1 MTVHVPLFP
10 RHAARAGSLAVLALV
25 LALPSAGAA
34 PPNASSTGLAG
45 TYRIEGWQD
54 LEARGLYH
62 FFYLDP
68 GGRFFLA
75 GEWKDNESSRFGGT
89 WSAAGETV
97 RLTGTADVSTNQGRW
112 TVPFQRTFRVE
123 RSAKGLRLVPV
134 PEKNRFGLMGW
145 PNGFV
150 FFAPGAVVNVPGGI
164 LPADPQQ
171 LLRLGETLPP
181 PAK

>member
-1 MTVHVPLFP
+1 MLAMLALALFS
-10 RHAARAGSLAVLALV
+10 ARA
-25 LALPSAGAA
+25 A
-34 PPNASSTGLAG
+34 PVDTSPVALAG
-45 TYRIEGWQD
+45 TYRIEGWQG

-89 WSAAGETV
+89 WNAAGDTLL
-97 RLTGTADVSTNQGRW
+97 LTGTADVRTNQGHW
-112 TVPFQRTFRVE
+112 TVPFQRTFRVH
-123 RSAKGLRLVPV
+123 RSGKVLRLAPV

-150 FFAPGAVVNVPGGI
+150 FFAPGAAVNVPGGI
-164 LPADPQQ
+164 IPADPAA
-171 LLRLGETLPP
+171 LLRLSEALA
-181 PAK
+181 PAVR